1 MDSCERRV
9 KWARRT
15 RKAEGN
21 ADGLLGRGAKWRNC
35 DHAEQMSRKKL
46 EYEEVKQCTIQ
57 YDTCAAVP
65 SPKTANELRQH
76 RILETN
82 HANAR
87 SASANQVKTIKNDK
101 AQSIKR
107 WTRTRFDRLEV
118 NRSAEVQ
125 TGPFRISA
133 VRARFISRRWFSLA
147 QT

>member
-82 HANAR
+82 HTNALCISKPSQDNKKR
-87 SASANQVKTIKNDK
+87 HSSKHKTMYAYQV
-101 AQSIKR
+101 
-107 WTRTRFDRLEV
+107 
-118 NRSAEVQ
+118 
-125 TGPFRISA
+125 
-133 VRARFISRRWFSLA
+133 
-147 QT
+147 